1 MPYFPN
7 LSNLYYF
14 VNFKQKPYQA
24 SFPPL
29 FPHFLPLS
37 YHFKCFVRQVL
48 LRSMLYLRI
57 LIKLLLFFFL
67 KRAPEKVFVTII
79 FRIFVVYKLAKVV
92 LKDPYCKIKN
102 QQLKNILRIV
112 RSDGGSWIKTSVLLF
127 FCSPF
132 IVNQY
137 L

>member
-1 MPYFPN
+1 MARGGW
-7 LSNLYYF
+7 LGLA
-14 VNFKQKPYQA
+14 V
-24 SFPPL
+24 
-29 FPHFLPLS
+29 
-37 YHFKCFVRQVL
+37 VL
-48 LRSMLYLRI
+48 LLALLMMVVSLT
-57 LIKLLLFFFL
+57 LLLFFFL